1 MNTNVGVR
9 MPGTE
14 YRCGAPTPDMCGRGR
29 TLDRSSV
36 MGYASLSFARS
47 PAALQ
52 RPLLS
57 ESGCMEGGRHL
68 LGGWKPQSPPPLP
81 GPLPAS
87 PPARPRS
94 GPALAAA
101 ASRAAS
107 ERTEAGGARG
117 GRSARQGT
125 LRREPSRDRGRPRG
139 GLNGGSAVETPGA
152 AGRARLVS
160 VAAGSRG
167 AGEETPAS
175 PAPSRGL
182 SRGSSVP
189 PPPRF

>member
-1 MNTNVGVR
+1 MLVFGCR
-9 MPGTE
+9 
-14 YRCGAPTPDMCGRGR
+14 
-29 TLDRSSV
+29 
-36 MGYASLSFARS
+36 ARS
-47 PAALQ
+47 TGVGPLPRTCAAGEGPWTGVQ
-52 RPLLS
+52 RWGTPHSPLHDPQQLS
-57 ESGCMEGGRHL
+57 SALSSPNLAVWRVGDTCWGAGSRRA
-68 LGGWKPQSPPPLP
+68 PPPLP
-81 GPLPAS
+81 GPPPAS
-87 PPARPRS
+87 PPALPRS

-139 GLNGGSAVETPGA
+139 GLNGRSAVETPGA

-189 PPPRF
+189 APPRF